1 MISESGFQISLGVF
15 LMTEE
20 VMIEKIRSRNPAGLE
35 ALMNRYL
42 SYVSTVVWNILRNA
56 MPVEDGE
63 EIVSD
68 VFLAAWRQP
77 EALRPGSIKAW
88 LGAVARNKAKNRMR
102 EINLT
107 FPLEDALDIPGPD
120 DPPGEYERALE
131 RQLRIVLKD
140 GTIFWPPETEVQISG
155 RPPKF
160 DEANVK
166 DEYVTSDVVSSP
178 FDQPLDL
185 SQVDYVQYGDSRIP
199 VNAE

>member
-77 EALRPGSIKAW
+77 EALRPGSVKAW

-131 RQLRIVLKD
+131 RQQIRQAVDSLPGLDREIFLRHYYYAQTVQEIARCMHLNES
-140 GTIFWPPETEVQISG
+140 TIKTRLRRG
-155 RPPKF
+155 RMKLRDMLTKEGF
-160 DEANVK
+160 YCEA
-166 DEYVTSDVVSSP
+166 
-178 FDQPLDL
+178 
-185 SQVDYVQYGDSRIP
+185 
-199 VNAE
+199 

>member
-77 EALRPGSIKAW
+77 EALRPGSVKAW

-131 RQLRIVLKD
+131 RQQVRQAVDSLPGLDREIFLRHYYYAQTVQEIARCMHLNES
-140 GTIFWPPETEVQISG
+140 TIKTRLRRG
-155 RPPKF
+155 RMKLRDMLTKEGF
-160 DEANVK
+160 YCEA
-166 DEYVTSDVVSSP
+166 
-178 FDQPLDL
+178 
-185 SQVDYVQYGDSRIP
+185 
-199 VNAE
+199 

>member
-131 RQLRIVLKD
+131 RQQIRQAVDSLPGLDREIFLRHYYYAQTVQEIARCMHLNES
-140 GTIFWPPETEVQISG
+140 TIKTRLRRG
-155 RPPKF
+155 RMKLRDMLTKEGF
-160 DEANVK
+160 YCEA
-166 DEYVTSDVVSSP
+166 
-178 FDQPLDL
+178 
-185 SQVDYVQYGDSRIP
+185 
-199 VNAE
+199 